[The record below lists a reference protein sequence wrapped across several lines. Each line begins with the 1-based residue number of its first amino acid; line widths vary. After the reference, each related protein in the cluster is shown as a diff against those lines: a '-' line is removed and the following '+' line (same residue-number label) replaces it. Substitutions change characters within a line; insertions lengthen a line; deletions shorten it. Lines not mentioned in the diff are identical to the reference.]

1 MNYLPSIIP
10 NSGLSSL
17 LGKNGLATAN
27 FFNREILVLQCLV
40 AGTSFRNIHKVESQL
55 VPQTKFTLQREPE
68 NKHDELAIKVL
79 LEDYLIGYIP
89 RDSNEVVARLMDSG
103 KKFQAVLAKI
113 EWQGAWAR
121 VDVNV
126 LMVD

>member
-10 NSGLSSL
+10 TSGLSSL
-17 LGKNGLATAN
+17 LGKNSLATAN

-40 AGTSFRNIHKVESQL
+40 AGTSFRNIHKIENQL
-55 VPQTKFTLQREPE
+55 LPQTKFVLQREPE
-68 NKHDELAIKVL
+68 NKHDDLAIKIL
-79 LEDYLIGYIP
+79 LNDYLIGYLP
-89 RDSNEVVARLMDSG
+89 RDSNEVIARLMDAG
-103 KKFQAVLAKI
+103 KKFHAVLAKI
-113 EWQGAWAR
+113 EWQGVWAR